1 MRLGMLRPSSLK
13 WSSVMMSRSFDC
25 GFGMMDGKG
34 VDPNFLAQGRAGHFV
49 VHACIE
55 SAKLIA
61 AGFPCGV
68 RGDNS

>member
-1 MRLGMLRPSSLK
+1 
-13 WSSVMMSRSFDC
+13 MMSRSFDC